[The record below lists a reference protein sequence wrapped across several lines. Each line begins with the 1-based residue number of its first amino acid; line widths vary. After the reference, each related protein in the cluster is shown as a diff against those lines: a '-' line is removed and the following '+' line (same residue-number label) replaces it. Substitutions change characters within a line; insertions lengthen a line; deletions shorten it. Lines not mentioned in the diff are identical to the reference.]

1 MRLEASYN
9 RSIKVMLDL
18 PLATHRYLIEPL
30 SGRKHLRKV
39 FARIFLQMTLSIR
52 KSTKPSLKMIP
63 SAIEYDARSVTGRNL
78 RIIMMESG
86 KYNTSDLD
94 ISDCES
100 ITYHKLE
107 EEDAWKVE
115 VITNILEERDAC
127 GLEEEDVALLEYL
140 CCG

>member
-1 MRLEASYN
+1 
-9 RSIKVMLDL
+9 
-18 PLATHRYLIEPL
+18 
-30 SGRKHLRKV
+30 
-39 FARIFLQMTLSIR
+39 
-52 KSTKPSLKMIP
+52 MIL